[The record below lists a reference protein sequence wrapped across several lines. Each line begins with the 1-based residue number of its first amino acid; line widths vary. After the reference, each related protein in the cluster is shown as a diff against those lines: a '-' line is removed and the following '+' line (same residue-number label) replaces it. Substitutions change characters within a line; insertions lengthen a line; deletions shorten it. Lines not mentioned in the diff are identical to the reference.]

1 MSQLASW
8 RSLGLALVLILS
20 GCIAGDSSEEP
31 VSDPA
36 ASRRTHEALQA
47 VLWTQ
52 TAVEYRV
59 LALQSYRRAQTM
71 LDEALS
77 DRSWTAALEQ
87 SGDFLELPPAV
98 ILDVDETVLDN
109 SPHQARLI
117 LQTEAFN
124 QEMWHEWCREVRATP
139 IPGALEFTRYAA
151 DKGVT
156 VFYVTNRRHVVEE
169 VTREN
174 LEALGFPV
182 DQGGEDT
189 LLTRGERE
197 AWEVS
202 DKSPRRT
209 EVASRYRILLL
220 VGDNLGDFVSGVRV
234 SLAERDALAEKH
246 RAYWG
251 TRWIMLP
258 NPQYGS
264 WEGAVIDFDY
274 SSSDEER
281 LRRKFDALKT
291 E

>member
-1 MSQLASW
+1 
-8 RSLGLALVLILS
+8 
-20 GCIAGDSSEEP
+20 
-31 VSDPA
+31 
-36 ASRRTHEALQA
+36 
-47 VLWTQ
+47 
-52 TAVEYRV
+52 
-59 LALQSYRRAQTM
+59 M

-87 SGDFLELPPAV
+87 SGDFAELPPAV

-117 LQTEAFN
+117 QKTEVFN
-124 QEMWHEWCREVRATP
+124 SETWHAWCREAKALP

-151 DKGVT
+151 DNGVT

-169 VTREN
+169 ATRDN
-174 LEALGFPV
+174 LKALGFPI

-189 LLTRGERE
+189 LYTRGERD
-197 AWEVS
+197 AWQAS

-220 VGDNLGDFVSGVRV
+220 LGDNLGDFVSGVHV
-234 SLAERDALAEKH
+234 SVAERDALGESH
-246 RAYWG
+246 QAYWG

-264 WEGAVIDFDY
+264 WEGALIDFDY
-274 SSSDEER
+274 NLPDEEK